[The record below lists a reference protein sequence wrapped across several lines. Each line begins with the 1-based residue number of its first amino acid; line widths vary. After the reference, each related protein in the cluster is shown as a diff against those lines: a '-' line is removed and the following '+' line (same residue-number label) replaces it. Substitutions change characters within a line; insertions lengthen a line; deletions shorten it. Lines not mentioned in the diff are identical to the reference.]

1 MLILNASLAF
11 ALLTTAASL
20 PALDAQVPP
29 NPTAPGRYLPST
41 FADLVARLAPAVVNI
56 STNQSIR
63 LDRRQDLPPGFE
75 DFLRQFGFP
84 VPQGGPI
91 TQRGTSL
98 GSGFVISPEG
108 YIVTNNHVI
117 SPAQTGASVEAINV
131 TLADGRELP
140 ARVVGRDEVS
150 DLALL
155 KIEARGLPFVRFG
168 DSTRLRVGDWVVAI
182 GNPFGLGGTVTAG
195 IVSALHRNLGAGVY
209 DHYIQTD
216 APINM
221 GNSGG
226 PMFDLNGN
234 VVGITT
240 AILSPSGGNIGLGF
254 AIPAEQVRPIIDT
267 LRSGQRVRRSYLGIG
282 LQSLDDSLARALGLA
297 RNNGEL
303 VNSVTRGSPADRA
316 GLRQGDVIIAVD
328 GQPVTDEQTLPF
340 LISQHP
346 VGSTVRL
353 DIVRDRQRR
362 SVAVALGERP
372 PERLLGRSPG

>member
-1 MLILNASLAF
+1 MRCLKAFLAI
-11 ALLTTAASL
+11 ALLANAGAVEAEA
-20 PALDAQVPP
+20 PQAPP
-29 NPTAPGRYLPST
+29 PVARYLPST

-56 STNQSIR
+56 STNQTIR
-63 LDRRQDLPPGFE
+63 LNRSQGLPPDFE

-84 VPQGGPI
+84 VPRQGGPV
-91 TQRGTSL
+91 TQRGASL
-98 GSGFVISPEG
+98 GSGFVISPDG

-140 ARVVGRDEVS
+140 ARVIGRDELS

-155 KIEARGLPFVRFG
+155 KVEARGLPFVRFG

-195 IVSALHRNLGAGVY
+195 IVSALHRNLGSGVY
-209 DHYIQTD
+209 DHFIQTD

-234 VVGITT
+234 VVGITS
-240 AILSPSGGNIGLGF
+240 AIVSPSGGNIGLGF
-254 AIPAEQVRPIIDT
+254 AIPAEQVRPVIDA
-267 LRSGQRVRRSYLGIG
+267 LRGGQRVRRSYLGAG
-282 LQSLDDSLARALGLA
+282 LQPLDEPLAKALGVP

-303 VNSVTRGSPADRA
+303 VNSVTRGGPAERG
-316 GLRQGDVIIAVD
+316 GLRPGDVVIAVD
-328 GQPVTDEQTLPF
+328 GQAVNEEQTLPF

-353 DIVRDRQRR
+353 DVIRDRQRR
-362 SVAVALGERP
+362 SLAVTLGERP
-372 PERLLGRSPG
+372 SERLLDRSPG